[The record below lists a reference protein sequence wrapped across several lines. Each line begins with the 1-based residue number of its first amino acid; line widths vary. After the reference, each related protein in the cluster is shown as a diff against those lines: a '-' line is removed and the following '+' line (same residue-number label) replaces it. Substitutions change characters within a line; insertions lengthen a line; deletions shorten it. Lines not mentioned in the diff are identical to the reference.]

1 MSAVQPSF
9 FRLQV
14 LGDFR
19 LLNQDLSEIQVS
31 SKKGKAIF
39 AILALAPDHTVS
51 RKTLKS
57 LLWSRLSEVD
67 ASAQCRNGIF
77 RLRQSL
83 SSAGFDLLVPSR
95 ASVMLNTQ
103 SIQISFI
110 DSHNESLRLGLMP
123 QSTDFLADLTGLD
136 PAFDRWLSDARVILF
151 RSWSKE
157 ILTKTVQVQH
167 TKTLSV
173 KRRRATTI
181 GIRPFRSMA
190 TGLDANVT
198 IALAEEIANA
208 LSTHSRL
215 TVISVGS
222 VATSLASGS
231 GPGLALGLD
240 FLLEGVL
247 QQDVEELVLSVK
259 LIEAETGVIAWI
271 ERLRFNTTNLFAIQR
286 LVASQLIAR
295 LETRLPDLEIARL
308 DRSGPAKDETYR
320 LVLHAM
326 VSIYRLDRS
335 NFMEAGSLLRMA
347 IVIEPEY
354 AAPHAWLALW
364 LVLNVGQGW
373 TQTPEH
379 DIFESGQLAA
389 RAIELDPEDARAL
402 AVAGHIQAYL
412 FGDIEGAI
420 ALHERA
426 LAANPSLTLAWHLS
440 AMTYAYSGDL
450 AEAERRLEACWV
462 LAPDDPNGWFA
473 DGARVLVTM
482 LAGRYQAAIEIGRR
496 VTRFHPSFISAYKGY
511 LAALGHAGL
520 LSEAQP
526 VYLKLLS
533 LEPGFSIES
542 FKQRLPYKKQ
552 DHIERFVGGLLLA
565 GVT

>member
-1 MSAVQPSF
+1 MFVV
-9 FRLQV
+9 RLQV

-19 LLNQDLSEIQVS
+19 LFTNNSNEVQITSR
-31 SKKGKAIF
+31 KGKAIF
-39 AILALAPDHTVS
+39 AIMALAPDNLVS

-57 LLWSRLSEVD
+57 LLWSRLSDAD
-67 ASAQCRNGIF
+67 ASAQCRNAIF

-83 SSAGFDLLVPSR
+83 TSAGLELLVSSR
-95 ASVMLNTQ
+95 TSLMLDTQ
-103 SIQISFI
+103 VVQRSFI
-110 DSHNESLRLGLMP
+110 DVHNESLSFGLTP
-123 QSTDFLADLTGLD
+123 QSTDFLTDLTGLD
-136 PAFDRWLSDARVILF
+136 PAFDQWLANARVSLF

-157 ILTKTVQVQH
+157 VLTKTVQTQH
-167 TKTLSV
+167 SKTLSM
-173 KRRRATTI
+173 KIRRATTI
-181 GIRPFRSMA
+181 GICPFRSMA
-190 TGLDANVT
+190 TELDDNVT
-198 IALAEEIANA
+198 IAIAEEIANA

-231 GPGLALGLD
+231 RPGLALGLD

-247 QQDVEELVLSVK
+247 QPDGKEMVLSIK
-259 LIEAETGVIAWI
+259 LIEAESGVISWT
-271 ERLRFNTTNLFAIQR
+271 ERLRFDTSNLFSIQR

-295 LETRLPDLEIARL
+295 LETRLPNLEIARM

-326 VSIYRLDRS
+326 VCIYRLDRS
-335 NFMEAGSLLRMA
+335 TFTEAGSLLRMA
-347 IVIEPEY
+347 IAIEPEY

-373 TQTPEH
+373 TQTPER
-379 DIFESGQLAA
+379 DILEADQMAA
-389 RAIELDPEDARAL
+389 RAIDLDPEDARAL
-402 AVAGHIQAYL
+402 AVAGHIQAYF
-412 FGDIEGAI
+412 FGDIGSAV

-440 AMTYAYSGDL
+440 AMAYAYVGDL

-496 VTRFHPSFISAYKGY
+496 VTRFHPNFISAYKGY

-520 LSEAQP
+520 LSEAQL
-526 VYLKLLS
+526 VYSKLTS
-533 LEPGFSIES
+533 LEPGFSIER
-542 FKQRLPYKKQ
+542 FKERIPYKCQ
-552 DHIERFVGGLLLA
+552 EHVERFVSGLLLA